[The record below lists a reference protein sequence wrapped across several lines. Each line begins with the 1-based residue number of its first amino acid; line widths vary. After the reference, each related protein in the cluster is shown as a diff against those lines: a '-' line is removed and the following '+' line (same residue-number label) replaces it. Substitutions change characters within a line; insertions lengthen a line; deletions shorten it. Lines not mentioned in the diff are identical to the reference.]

1 MRMMKQVDVA
11 VVGAGPA
18 GLMAA
23 LEVAKRGGKVTV
35 LDENFKPG
43 GQLFKQIHKFFGSEE
58 HHAKERGID
67 IGTNLLE
74 ESKKMGV
81 EILLNATVIGFFEY
95 NIVTYVQENRLKDIQ
110 GHKVVVATGASENPL
125 VFPGWTLPGV
135 MGAGAA
141 QTLMNFYGVLP
152 GKRILMVGAG
162 NVGLIVSYQLI
173 QAGATVV
180 AVVEGLPKIGGYGV
194 HASKIRRAGVPIYVS
209 HTIKE
214 AIGKEYV
221 EGAIIVQLD
230 HAWRPIPRTERKL
243 EVDTICL
250 AVGLSPTTE
259 LTRLAGCK
267 AIYLPEIGGYVPI
280 HNQNMETTVPGIF
293 VAGDVAGIEEASTA
307 IEEGKLA
314 GIAISEQ
321 LGFLSE
327 DEALSL
333 KEESW
338 RKLDAL
344 RMGPFGIAR
353 QIAKQKIYERFQTL
367 Q

>member
-1 MRMMKQVDVA
+1 MKQVDVV
-11 VVGAGPA
+11 VVGAGSA
-18 GLMAA
+18 GMMAA
-23 LEVAKRGGKVTV
+23 LEVAKRGGSVTV
-35 LDENFKPG
+35 LDENLKPG

-67 IGTNLLE
+67 IGTNLLK
-74 ESKKMGV
+74 ESKKAGV
-81 EILLNATVIGFFEY
+81 EILLDATVIGFFE
-95 NIVTYVQENRLKDIQ
+95 NNVLTFVQENRLNEIQ
-110 GHKVVVATGASENPL
+110 GKKVVIATGASENPL

-141 QTLMNFYGVLP
+141 QTLMNFRGVLP
-152 GKRILMVGAG
+152 GKRILMIGAG

-180 AVVEGLPKIGGYGV
+180 AVVEALPKIGGYGV
-194 HASKIRRAGVPIYVS
+194 HASKIRRAGIPIYVS

-221 EGAIIVQLD
+221 EGAIIVQLNR
-230 HAWRPIPRTERKL
+230 AWKPIPGTEKKL

-250 AVGLSPTTE
+250 AVGLSPSTE
-259 LTRLAGCK
+259 LTRLAGCQF
-267 AIYLPEIGGYVPI
+267 IHLPEIGGYVPV
-280 HNQNMETTVPGIF
+280 HNQNMETSVPGLF

-307 IEEGKLA
+307 IEEGRLA
-314 GIAISEQ
+314 GIVVSEQ
-321 LGFLSE
+321 LGFLSGG
-327 DEALSL
+327 EALSL
-333 KEESW
+333 KKESC

-344 RMGPFGIAR
+344 RMGPFGKAR
-353 QIAKQKIYERFQTL
+353 QMAKQKIYERFQAL